1 MSRRNALL
9 AAAGAFAA
17 GFAVEQALMGRV
29 WNRVDPFLEDDL
41 AVPPDAIDR
50 VLESYDGGRI
60 HVTERGDGPPIV
72 LLHGITLQTAVWHYQ
87 LADLA
92 DRFRVVCV
100 DWRGHGGSAAGRD
113 GYGLDRLARDL
124 ATVLTELDLREAV
137 VVGHSM
143 GGMAL
148 MQFCADCEE
157 VLDDRVAGL
166 VFLST
171 SPGAFVPAMLEG
183 AIRAWGERRFSDGH
197 LTGRPP
203 RLSYRMPPNDLS
215 FLLARVAFGRRPSA
229 THVDFV
235 RAMIGLIPNESSIP
249 SGFGLMYHDAR
260 EALRDTKT
268 RSIVVVGSHDFLT
281 PVFMARSIHRAL
293 PNGELRVV
301 QGAGHHVMLERR
313 EELAELLTQFVSEV
327 QRSRAGT

>member
-1 MSRRNALL
+1 VNGRTAVL
-9 AAAGAFAA
+9 AAGAFAA
-17 GFAVEQALMGRV
+17 GFAAEQAVMRRV

-41 AVPPDAIDR
+41 AAPPDADVR
-50 VLESYDGGRI
+50 VIEGYDGSRI
-60 HVTERGDGPPIV
+60 HITERGDGPPIV

-87 LADLA
+87 LVDLS
-92 DRFRVVCV
+92 DRFRVVGL

-124 ATVLTELDLREAV
+124 GTVLTELDLRDAV

-148 MQFCADCEE
+148 MQFCADCPDL
-157 VLDDRVAGL
+157 LDDRVAGL

-197 LTGRPP
+197 LTRHPP

-215 FLLARVAFGRRPSA
+215 FLLARLAFGKRPSA

-235 RAMIGLIPNESSIP
+235 RAMVGLIPNESSIP
-249 SGFGLMYHDAR
+249 SGFGLVYHDAR
-260 EALRDTKT
+260 EALRNTRT
-268 RSIVVVGSHDFLT
+268 RSLVVVGSHDFLT
-281 PVFMARSIHRAL
+281 PTFMARSIDRAL
-293 PNGELRVV
+293 PNGELRVIR
-301 QGAGHHVMLERR
+301 GAGHHVMLERR
-313 EELAELLTQFVSEV
+313 TEFAELLAQFAGEV
-327 QRSRAGT
+327 QRSRVTT